1 MTTNI
6 KSFISFEPKEGKF
19 SAFLPMETAIE
30 REGNLESELS
40 KLTKIYEDSIDEMRF
55 ILKKIQEARINK
67 KPVPAYLIW
76 RLGNK
81 IFLLT
86 NKLESLSFQL
96 DGLYNHLVRDLGV
109 KRKWLEKVIIFR
121 RYVPNE
127 NIIPRLINWGVFEK
141 GTRRKA
147 EQLIND
153 STHVRNNG

>member
-1 MTTNI
+1 MTPNI
-6 KSFISFEPKEGKF
+6 KSFISFEPKERGF

-30 REGNLESELS
+30 RDGNLESELS
-40 KLTKIYEDSIDEMRF
+40 KLTKIYEDSMDEMHF

-67 KPVPAYLIW
+67 KPVPAYQIW

-86 NKLESLSFQL
+86 DKLESLSFQL

-121 RYVPNE
+121 RYIPNE
-127 NIIPRLINWGVFEK
+127 KAISRKLNWGVFEK

-147 EQLIND
+147 EQL
-153 STHVRNNG
+153 VNGLIPC